1 MKQLNITSKSRA
13 KSILLDSLFKPVNG
27 HTLIDMKLDNA
38 KYKPE
43 ACFIGK
49 WLEVPDDVYAVYKV
63 IRSDSYGKYAQLR
76 CVCSN

>member
-1 MKQLNITSKSRA
+1 MKQINITSKASA
-13 KSILLDSLFKPVNG
+13 KNILLDSLFKPVNG
-27 HTLIDMKLDNA
+27 HTLTDMKLDNG

-43 ACFIGK
+43 SCFIGR

-63 IRSDSYGKYAQLR
+63 IRSDSDGKYAQLR